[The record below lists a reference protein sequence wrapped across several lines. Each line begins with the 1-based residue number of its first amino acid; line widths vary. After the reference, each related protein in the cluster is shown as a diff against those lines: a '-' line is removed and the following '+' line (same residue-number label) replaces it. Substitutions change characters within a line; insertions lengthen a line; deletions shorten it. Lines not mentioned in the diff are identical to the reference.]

1 MNQTTSSIA
10 SIGPPDL
17 VLVTGATGFLG
28 TALTRRLSGL
38 GCRIKALVRSPE
50 KAGALRALPGVELM
64 VGDVTDAACV
74 AAAARDCTY
83 VFHAAAAMKGNLEL
97 RREVNVEGTRAVMN
111 AAAEAGVK
119 RVVHVSTIGVYG
131 LDVSGDVSESMGP
144 RPARDPYTIS
154 KAEGEAAVRQIGEAR
169 KVSYAI
175 VRPGNIYGPGS
186 TFWTASM
193 FKLVRRGVVF
203 FPGDGRGTNPLIH
216 VDDLID
222 LLLVC
227 AVAPA
232 AHREAFNATPDH
244 SPSWRDLLLAYAAL
258 AGHQRWLA
266 IPLWPLQILAR
277 LIAFVSPKS
286 SAGTEMPGL
295 LRFMTSAES
304 HYRNQKARQ
313 LLGWQPQVALADGVR
328 QSAPWLRGRGL
339 LA

>member
-1 MNQTTSSIA
+1 MNQTRSSL
-10 SIGPPDL
+10 GPTDV

-38 GCRIKALVRSPE
+38 GCRTRALVRSPGR
-50 KAGALRALPGVELM
+50 AGALRALPGVELV
-64 VGDVTDAACV
+64 VGDLGDAAAL
-74 AAAARDCTY
+74 AAAARECTH
-83 VFHAAAAMKGNLEL
+83 VFHVAAAMKGDLGL
-97 RREVNVEGTRAVMN
+97 RRQVNVEGTRAVMN
-111 AAAEAGVK
+111 AAAEAGVA

-131 LDVSGDVSESMGP
+131 LEVSGDVSESMGP
-144 RPARDPYTIS
+144 RPARDPYTLS
-154 KAEGEAAVRQIGEAR
+154 KAEGEAVVRRIGAAR
-169 KVSYAI
+169 EVSYAI

-186 TFWTASM
+186 TYWTASM
-193 FKLVRRGVVF
+193 FKLVRRGVVL

-232 AHREAFNATPDH
+232 AHGEAFNATPDR

-266 IPLWPLQILAR
+266 LPLWPLRLLAR
-277 LIAFVSPKS
+277 LIALVAPKD

-304 HYRNQKARQ
+304 HYRNRKARQ
-313 LLGWQPQVALADGVR
+313 LLGWQPRVALADGVR
-328 QSAPWLRGRGL
+328 ETAPWLRSQGL